1 MRLGI
6 DLNIKQ
12 VQKLVM
18 TPELIQTIK
27 ILQFNIQELQS
38 FVEEQIL
45 INPLLEIQDF
55 KNKDQENIIEDEK
68 EALENPTYLEDK
80 KQDEYEQGDID
91 WKEYIKENYDDIS
104 YRQRE
109 YPQETKEISFDHY
122 TSNEISLSEHLL
134 FQLQFCEEDDNLL
147 KKIGRYIIE
156 SLDSNGYMT
165 LTIDDIARNFCISSS
180 KVAHVLDV
188 IQTFDP
194 PGIAARNLQE
204 CLLIQLRQAKI
215 QDLKLEEI
223 ICNHLSDI
231 AENRLS
237 YISKALN
244 ISMEEVNN
252 YIDIIK
258 KFEPKPGR
266 QFSRGDIRYIIPDV
280 ILQKVDNEYVII
292 INEAASPRLSINQQY
307 RKMLMEAEKE
317 SQISKYLTDKLN
329 SALWLIKSIE
339 QRKQTI
345 YNVVRTIISHQYD
358 FFEKGKRHLVPMTL
372 KQVSEEI
379 GIHESTVSRAVN
391 GKYLQCPSGIYELKY
406 FFSSGVS
413 NNQGSGI
420 ASVGVKEIIKELINN
435 EDEYKPLS
443 DQYIMEILNK
453 KGMKISRRT
462 VTKYREEMEI
472 PASFKRKRY

>member
-1 MRLGI
+1 M
-6 DLNIKQ
+6 
-12 VQKLVM
+12 
-18 TPELIQTIK
+18 
-27 ILQFNIQELQS
+27 
-38 FVEEQIL
+38 
-45 INPLLEIQDF
+45 
-55 KNKDQENIIEDEK
+55 
-68 EALENPTYLEDK
+68 
-80 KQDEYEQGDID
+80 
-91 WKEYIKENYDDIS
+91 
-104 YRQRE
+104 
-109 YPQETKEISFDHY
+109 
-122 TSNEISLSEHLL
+122 
-134 FQLQFCEEDDNLL
+134 
-147 KKIGRYIIE
+147 
-156 SLDSNGYMT
+156 
-165 LTIDDIARNFCISSS
+165 
-180 KVAHVLDV
+180 
-188 IQTFDP
+188 
-194 PGIAARNLQE
+194 
-204 CLLIQLRQAKI
+204 IQLRQAKI